1 MNTIDYTQTGGFPLD
16 QNVLA
21 FMQAQSQLAQ
31 LPAHFGGQLCIISGC
46 TVTGTSVTAGF
57 VAINGEV
64 LPFNG
69 GTISPK
75 VIIVETATNLTYED
89 GNAKP
94 VQKIRY
100 ATFGDDGVQNNLWA
114 NFKRNTTEGVLARL
128 ERLEWIAAP
137 FLNANASM
145 VFWRKP
151 ASVPLPAGW
160 QEVIDWR
167 GRLAMGHKVGVA
179 GFAVGDVTGK
189 EGHVMTL
196 DNLIEHDHPYKDI
209 FYSEFGGSIGLP
221 NNYGSGR
228 SDNDNSGHQIDRVT
242 SKTGFANP
250 TPIPTLP
257 PVKIIMYIE
266 PIPNYIA

>member
-31 LPAHFGGQLCIISGC
+31 QPANFGGQLCIISGC
-46 TVTGTSVTAGF
+46 LVTGANVSNGF

-69 GTISPK
+69 GTISAK
-75 VIIVETATNLTYED
+75 VIVVETSSNLTYED

-100 ATFGDDGVQNNLWA
+100 AAFGDDGVQNNLWV

-151 ASVPLPAGW
+151 ISVPLPAGW

-167 GRLAMGHKVGVA
+167 GRLAMGHKVSVA

-189 EGHVMTL
+189 EGHAMTL
-196 DNLIEHDHPYKDI
+196 ANLIEHDHPIDYDFLI
-209 FYSEFGGSIGLP
+209 NGNIEGGIQ
-221 NNYGSGR
+221 GSADWRTEG
-228 SDNDNSGHQIDRVT
+228 GKRVGKAG
-242 SKTGFANP
+242 SANP